1 MSITKNGNSPD
12 SNGHSNGYTN
22 GAMQYY
28 QAGAAGGA
36 PYGYYYDVAQ
46 GEIPQS
52 NPLKEVIESSGFLR

>member
-28 QAGAAGGA
+28 QAGAAGGT

-46 GEIPQS
+46 GEAPQDGAF
-52 NPLKEVIESSGFLR
+52 SGKVP